1 MKKINH
7 AIDRFCALHPKLG
20 IPGLM
25 RYIIGGNIIFY
36 LLEMFAGSGTLSFL
50 ALEPAA
56 VLRGEIWRIFTYFL
70 FPADGG
76 IFLLISCMFYYWIG
90 SSLERIWGSTK
101 FTVYYFSGVLLTA
114 LASIVVYLVDGI
126 PMYIAGATYVNTAM
140 FFAFA
145 IYNGDAIIRLFFI
158 IPIKMKWLA
167 WFEAAMYVIIVVTSL
182 LSGMLGYAMMPVIAL
197 TNLFV
202 FFSPAFHR
210 RVEYERSKHRPE
222 AIQFR
227 QAVRQQQKQRGYNH
241 KCSVCGKTDAEYP
254 NLQFRYCSKCSGY
267 HCYCEEHIFNH
278 THHTD

>member
-7 AIDRFCALHPKLG
+7 AIDRFCAMHPKLG
-20 IPGLM
+20 ISGLM
-25 RYIIGGNIIFY
+25 RYIIGGNIVFY
-36 LLEMFAGSGTLSFL
+36 LLQMFAGSGTLSFL

-56 VLRGEIWRIFTYFL
+56 VLRGEVWRIFTYFL
-70 FPADGG
+70 FPSDDG

-126 PMYIAGATYVNTAM
+126 PMYIAGASYVNSAM

-145 IYNGDAIIRLFFI
+145 IYNGDAIIRIFFI
-158 IPIKMKWLA
+158 LPIKMKWLA
-167 WFEAAMYVIIVVTSL
+167 WFEAALYVVVVVSSL

-202 FFSPAFHR
+202 FFSPAFQR
-210 RVEYERSKHRPE
+210 RMEYERSKHRPE

-241 KCSVCGKTDAEYP
+241 KCSVCGKTDTDYP

-278 THHTD
+278 THHTE

>member
-1 MKKINH
+1 MKKINQ
-7 AIDRFCALHPKLG
+7 AIDRFCAMHPNFG

-25 RYIIGGNIIFY
+25 RYIIGGNVVFY
-36 LLEMFAGSGTLSFL
+36 LLQMFAGSGTLSFL

-56 VLRGEIWRIFTYFL
+56 VLRGEVWRIFTYFL
-70 FPADGG
+70 FPSDDG

-126 PMYIAGATYVNTAM
+126 PMYIAGASYINSAM

-145 IYNGDAIIRLFFI
+145 IYHGDAIIRIFFI
-158 IPIKMKWLA
+158 LPIKMKWLA
-167 WFEAAMYVIIVVTSL
+167 WFEAGLYVVVVVSSL

-210 RVEYERSKHRPE
+210 RMEYERSKHRPE

-241 KCSVCGKTDAEYP
+241 NCSVCGKTDTEYP

-278 THHTD
+278 THHTE